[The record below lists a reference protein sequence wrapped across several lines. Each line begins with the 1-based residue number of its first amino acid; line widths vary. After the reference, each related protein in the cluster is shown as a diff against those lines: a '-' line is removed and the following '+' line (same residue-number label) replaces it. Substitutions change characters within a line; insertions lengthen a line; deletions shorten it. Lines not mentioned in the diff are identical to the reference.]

1 MGRGMGKGP
10 PPCLID
16 QFGSREGKNKRICWG
31 PVYQAEVETMTTGV
45 VLESAIRATYAVE
58 AEEILKKLA
67 KKQKIRMSF

>member
-1 MGRGMGKGP
+1 MRP
-10 PPCLID
+10 L
-16 QFGSREGKNKRICWG
+16 
-31 PVYQAEVETMTTGV
+31 YTEVETMTVGV